1 MNSPCDTARLT
12 WITIRTVPAN
22 VKCPNG
28 FPPQAGGVTLF
39 PDRFEPRTVDNLEHA
54 FSALCTILSLTVF
67 FLLLKFSKGIRLRLI
82 YYSGELC
89 AVTWPNHVLHS
100 ASEIPGK
107 TGQNSSFWIPLG
119 FFVIAF
125 DFYFIP
131 FKNLRHSNLTIW
143 WDGFD
148 LNKKTRIKNF
158 SIPIFPGSHLAN
170 LTFSLTSRTNWLPF
184 P

>member
-1 MNSPCDTARLT
+1 MNPPCDTARLT

-67 FLLLKFSKGIRLRLI
+67 FSAFKIFKGDPTPANILFRRTLCGHVTESRTALCFRNSRLNWPKLLILNSVGILRYCFRFLF
-82 YYSGELC
+82 
-89 AVTWPNHVLHS
+89 HS
-100 ASEIPGK
+100 VQKS
-107 TGQNSSFWIPLG
+107 T
-119 FFVIAF
+119 
-125 DFYFIP
+125 P
-131 FKNLRHSNLTIW
+131 FKPFNLMRWVWSQQ
-143 WDGFD
+143 
-148 LNKKTRIKNF
+148 KTRIKNF